1 MLLIRLR
8 SYLQF
13 EVVLA
18 AYKKKSR
25 LWNPTLNKFA
35 EGRLPD
41 QVSTDSL
48 TKVAM
53 CISSVAWALTTAS
66 DAVQFGCEGGSER

>member
-1 MLLIRLR
+1 MLMLCM
-8 SYLQF
+8 QF
-13 EVVLA
+13 DVVLA

-35 EGRLPD
+35 EGRLTV
-41 QVSTDSL
+41 QGSTDSL
-48 TKVAM
+48 TKVAG
-53 CISSVAWALTTAS
+53 CISSVAWALTTTF